1 MPESLTKRLLLVDGH
16 YYLYRSFFA
25 IRGLSNSRGEPTNAI
40 YGVVKALRR
49 MLADLKPDYAAVIWD
64 AGLPERRT
72 LLQPEYKQHRDAMP
86 DDLEVQQEPLQNIVP
101 LLGVASLFLENTE
114 ADDLIASYVMEACR
128 SGVEC
133 VVATNDKD
141 ILQMV
146 REGVSIYSTAKADL
160 GEGNGGF
167 KLLGVPEVRAKWGVE
182 PEQIAD
188 VLALTGDA
196 ADNIPGV
203 PGVGSK
209 TAAKWINLYG
219 SLDHLLSGEVTDPKV
234 LGKLS
239 PALELVKANRQ
250 MVALDLDL
258 PLPVPIPSM
267 TVMPRYPELVA
278 ALRECEFRALTA
290 EVEREALRKMEDRSL
305 ELGMKEGERAE
316 VEGGESKDGG
326 QRKAIESRRTK
337 VEEPEMESKDEVAGR
352 PSTFD
357 VRPSTSPVPP
367 PPQQG
372 ELF

>member
-1 MPESLTKRLLLVDGH
+1 
-16 YYLYRSFFA
+16 
-25 IRGLSNSRGEPTNAI
+25 
-40 YGVVKALRR
+40 

-86 DDLEVQQEPLQNIVP
+86 DDLEVQQEPLQHIVP

-188 VLALTGDA
+188 VLALTGDT
-196 ADNIPGV
+196 ADNIRGV
-203 PGVGSK
+203 PGVGGK
-209 TAAKWINLYG
+209 TAAKWINHYG
-219 SLDHLLSGEVTDPKV
+219 SLDRLLSGEVTDPKV
-234 LGKLS
+234 LEKLS
-239 PALELVKANRQ
+239 PSLDLVKANRQ

-258 PLPVPIPSM
+258 PLPWPIPSM
-267 TVMPRYPELVA
+267 TVTPRYPELVA

-290 EVEREALRKMEDRSL
+290 EVEREWEALRKMEDRSL
-305 ELGMKEGERAE
+305 ELGMKKGEGEWKTIISEKEEAGDQKSELEDQRSEDAAHKLQSE
-316 VEGGESKDGG
+316 VEGFLK
-326 QRKAIESRRTK
+326 
-337 VEEPEMESKDEVAGR
+337 PNL
-352 PSTFD
+352 PSSISQL
-357 VRPSTSPVPP
+357 PI
-367 PPQQG
+367 PQQG

>member
-1 MPESLTKRLLLVDGH
+1 MTGSFSKRLLLVDGH

-40 YGVVKALRR
+40 YGFVKALRR

-86 DDLEVQQEPLQNIVP
+86 DDLEVQQEPLQHIVP

-128 SGVEC
+128 SGIEC

-167 KLLGVPEVRAKWGVE
+167 KLLGAPEVRAKWGVE

-209 TAAKWINLYG
+209 TAAKWINHYG
-219 SLDHLLSGEVTDPKV
+219 SLDRLLSGEVTDPKV
-234 LGKLS
+234 LEKLF
-239 PALELVKANRQ
+239 PAIDLVSANRQ

-258 PLPVPIPSM
+258 PLPWPIPSM
-267 TVMPRYPELVA
+267 TVTPRYPELVA
-278 ALRECEFRALTA
+278 ALRECEFRTLTA
-290 EVEREALRKMEDRSL
+290 EVEREWEAEREKLKAETGKL
-305 ELGMKEGERAE
+305 KGEEGAE
-316 VEGGESKDGG
+316 GAEGVGIRESGVGIQESGVGG
-326 QRKAIESRRTK
+326 RNSES
-337 VEEPEMESKDEVAGR
+337 GIQN
-352 PSTFD
+352 PSI
-357 VRPSTSPVPP
+357 SPR
-367 PPQQG
+367 PQQG